1 MVTQVVTG
9 IDSETRPPS
18 LSLDTAISSVTQP
31 LWPPV
36 FSHVKSPP
44 TIELWRERLH
54 VKPLA
59 HGQHFCFSATAVY
72 MLFPCS
78 YLACLFWPCSSLL
91 DSKPIDSF
99 VVNRVS
105 LSLFSPFG
113 LTGLPLTPHQWF
125 FSQVSIPVHLP
136 ITLKQAWPASYF
148 HSSLMD
154 TFLLGYPAYP
164 AWHHGRAWADFLAL
178 FCLAFLEV
186 STIGGNTRISWSQ
199 RQLQH
204 PPTVWEPQEGQW
216 ETRCQI

>member
-1 MVTQVVTG
+1 MIQVVTG

-36 FSHVKSPP
+36 FSHVKYPP
-44 TIELWRERLH
+44 PIELWQEWLH

-59 HGQHFCFSATAVY
+59 HGQHYCFSATAVY
-72 MLFPCS
+72 MLFLCS
-78 YLACLFWPCSSLL
+78 CLTCFFWPCSSLL
-91 DSKPIDSF
+91 DSKPIDNF
-99 VVNRVS
+99 VVNWVS
-105 LSLFSPFG
+105 VSFQSILFDWSP
-113 LTGLPLTPHQWF
+113 PHTASVIF
-125 FSQVSIPVHLP
+125 FQVSIPVHLP

-164 AWHHGRAWADFLAL
+164 AWHHGRAWADFPAL
-178 FCLAFLEV
+178 LCVEFLEV
-186 STIGGNTRISWSQ
+186 SAIGGNTRSSWSQ